1 MIVYNEKWLF
11 FIIFYILLLKASTE
25 IILSY
30 YNRLSFLIDLKTSLN
45 DKTKQNRKNSKTK
58 MWEMW
63 KLKINLMIQQLNSL
77 AEITLLS
84 NKSLFFNYCISKINN
99 SIKELKGNEFEK
111 KFNKGF
117 IYSQLYKTIVLTIFY
132 NGLTICLIS
141 S

>member
-45 DKTKQNRKNSKTK
+45 DKTKQNRKISKTK

>member
-58 MWEMW
+58 M
-63 KLKINLMIQQLNSL
+63 
-77 AEITLLS
+77 
-84 NKSLFFNYCISKINN
+84 
-99 SIKELKGNEFEK
+99 
-111 KFNKGF
+111 
-117 IYSQLYKTIVLTIFY
+117 
-132 NGLTICLIS
+132 
-141 S
+141 

>member
-1 MIVYNEKWLF
+1 
-11 FIIFYILLLKASTE
+11 
-25 IILSY
+25 
-30 YNRLSFLIDLKTSLN
+30 
-45 DKTKQNRKNSKTK
+45 
-58 MWEMW
+58 MW

-117 IYSQLYKTIVLTIFY
+117 IYSQLYKTIVLTIIY